1 MDINADFWND
11 KYTNNETGWDL
22 KSPST
27 PLKEYIDQLE
37 NKDIKI
43 LIPGCGNAYEAEYLA
58 EQGFTAITLVDI
70 SKVVV
75 EIIKEKFKNNPNV
88 KVIHQ
93 DFFELEGQFDL
104 ILEQTFFCALPPYLR
119 QDYSIKVN
127 QLLTEEGKLVGV
139 MFNRDFGNDFPPFGG
154 NKTEYETYFNDYF
167 DFKVME
173 KCYNSIPP
181 RADNELFINLKKITK

>member
-1 MDINADFWND
+1 MEINADFWND

-27 PLKEYIDQLE
+27 PLKEYIDQIQ
-37 NKDIKI
+37 NKNIKI
-43 LIPGCGNAYEAEYLA
+43 LIPGCGNAYEAEYLL

-70 SKVVV
+70 SEVVV
-75 EIIKEKFKNNPNV
+75 EKIKQKFKNNPNI

-93 DFFELEGQFDL
+93 DFFELDGQFDL
-104 ILEQTFFCALPPYLR
+104 ILEQTFFCALPPNLR
-119 QDYSIKVN
+119 QDYSIKIN
-127 QLLTEEGKLVGV
+127 QLLAKEGKLVGV

-181 RADNELFINLKKITK
+181 RAENELFINLKKKPK